1 MKNQTTIKKL
11 EKYNLTKFQ
20 KKVLIATMS
29 IKSGE
34 TRSYKQI
41 AEQIGSP
48 NAYRAVGSALKKNPL
63 TVEIPC
69 HASVKLSFY
78 QSVSLRPEDF
88 LHFLCYVTLISRNI
102 LYTMLLHTLS
112 LVKIF
117 TCEPWI

>member
-29 IKSGE
+29 IKKGE
-34 TRSYKQI
+34 TRSYKEI

-63 TVEIPC
+63 TIEIPC
-69 HASVKLSFY
+69 HRVIKSGGLLGNYSGKSGREGKY
-78 QSVSLRPEDF
+78 R
-88 LHFLCYVTLISRNI
+88 
-102 LYTMLLHTLS
+102 LLHAEGA
-112 LVKIF
+112 I
-117 TCEPWI
+117 